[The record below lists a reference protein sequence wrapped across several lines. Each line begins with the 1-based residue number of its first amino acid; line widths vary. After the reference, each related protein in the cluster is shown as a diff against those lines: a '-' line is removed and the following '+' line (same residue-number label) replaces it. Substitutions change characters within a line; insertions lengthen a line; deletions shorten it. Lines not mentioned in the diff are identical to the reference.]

1 LAFFEASIQL
11 TIDLA
16 IVGIDKGHGGD
27 GGECLET
34 PTLHQCSVFIM
45 AAGAHLTPSLMSALR
60 LCLWDAVLA
69 ASDPVWSGFALGVR
83 CFAQGSEVR
92 IGTAIAAVAR
102 PLTGTSAVWSLTTVG
117 NTSTFTES
125 TGVLADSTAAGNICN

>member
-1 LAFFEASIQL
+1 MRFSPR
-11 TIDLA
+11 A
-16 IVGIDKGHGGD
+16 IRFG
-27 GGECLET
+27 
-34 PTLHQCSVFIM
+34 P
-45 AAGAHLTPSLMSALR
+45 ALR
-60 LCLWDAVLA
+60 WVCGVL
-69 ASDPVWSGFALGVR
+69 PK
-83 CFAQGSEVR
+83 GSEVR